1 MEARKLVDIEVTSSC
16 IQIITNQLLLI
27 KVIHLP
33 KKKMLKCYKNRFLQ
47 IFAKTTLYPKVHSK

>member
-33 KKKMLKCYKNRFLQ
+33 KKKNAQMLQK
-47 IFAKTTLYPKVHSK
+47 